1 MAKDTDTFF
10 RRLPVGSIVP
20 EGWLG
25 RQIEIVNAL
34 QKRMGAD
41 TALLSGEAWKSGEI
55 FPRYVRGLI
64 LLAGALG
71 EPQLRAKAD
80 GYMHAVFDA
89 AGEGGDFLP
98 ADIDGTAPKTEA
110 VKTLLAYYELTGD
123 DKAIATLRKF
133 FKYRFN
139 TLSVTHPWYHA
150 RARLLDEVAAMD
162 AVYRTG
168 DFEWLKDLAEAL
180 RDKSPD
186 WFRLAV
192 RFPYKKAAE
201 KCISPSAVKKAL
213 KVIENAEHPR
223 ETKRPK
229 PFTPEKTEAEWKSP
243 AHQFLVETDAVNLA
257 KAVKYPCTY
266 GAFMGDK
273 ELRKLSLRLIAN
285 LDKFHGNATGMFAA
299 DRRLGGTSPARGVDV
314 EAAVEMMESLV
325 TVLEHTGEC
334 VCADM
339 LEQIAFNV
347 VGAAAFDDASAVEDI
362 VMVNQ
367 LECSVRRKEF
377 FSEYPFGNAFARGG
391 ITRGGVALLSA
402 YPLFMRALC
411 MTRGADE
418 LNFFAYAPCT
428 IETEVRGAKL
438 RIKEETGYP
447 FRNSVV
453 FKVTEADG
461 DVDVRINFRVP
472 RYTTMQL
479 ISGGQTVASGTG
491 LISVKC
497 TLRTGS
503 TFMLRL
509 DIPLTAVTNRD
520 SSLSFVKGSV
530 LMASRLGFETSAKN
544 CSAGGATEVNAVKKW
559 SFSPVVAKK
568 SSGGRR
574 TLYDNEQTIVNKMP
588 EKPFDRDNP
597 PFELR
602 FQCKNVLNWDFDI
615 NGFSAIPQTPK
626 FSEEALERAF
636 VPFGCTSVRV
646 AQFPPCYRG

>member
-186 WFRLAV
+186 WLRLAV

-544 CSAGGATEVNAVKKW
+544 CPAGGATEVNAVKKW

>member
-347 VGAAAFDDASAVEDI
+347 VGAAAFDDGSAVEDI

-544 CSAGGATEVNAVKKW
+544 CPAGGATEVNAVKKW

>member
-71 EPQLRAKAD
+71 ELQLRAKAD

-544 CSAGGATEVNAVKKW
+544 CPAGGATEVNAVKKW

>member
-123 DKAIATLRKF
+123 DKAIATMRKF

-530 LMASRLGFETSAKN
+530 LMASRLGFETSARN
-544 CSAGGATEVNAVKKW
+544 CPAGGATEVNAVKKW

-626 FSEEALERAF
+626 FSEEALGRAF

>member
-530 LMASRLGFETSAKN
+530 LMASRLGFETSARN
-544 CSAGGATEVNAVKKW
+544 CPAGGATEVNAVKKW

-626 FSEEALERAF
+626 FSEEALGRAF

>member
-339 LEQIAFNV
+339 LEQIAYNV

-544 CSAGGATEVNAVKKW
+544 CPAGGATEVNAVKKW

>member
-139 TLSVTHPWYHA
+139 TLSVTHRWYHA

-544 CSAGGATEVNAVKKW
+544 CPAGGATEVNAVKKW

>member
-71 EPQLRAKAD
+71 EPLLRAKAD

-544 CSAGGATEVNAVKKW
+544 CPAGGATEVNAVKKW

>member
-377 FSEYPFGNAFARGG
+377 FSEYSFGNAFARGG

-544 CSAGGATEVNAVKKW
+544 CPAGGATEVNAVKKW

>member
-544 CSAGGATEVNAVKKW
+544 CPAGGATEVNAVKKW

-574 TLYDNEQTIVNKMP
+574 TLHDNEQTIVNKMP

>member
-41 TALLSGEAWKSGEI
+41 TALLSGEAWRSGEI

-544 CSAGGATEVNAVKKW
+544 CPAGGATEVNAVKKW

>member
-10 RRLPVGSIVP
+10 RRLPVGSVVP

-64 LLAGALG
+64 LLAGVLG

-98 ADIDGTAPKTEA
+98 ADIDGAAPRTEA

-192 RFPYKKAAE
+192 RFPYRKAAE
-201 KCISPSAVKKAL
+201 KCVSPSAVKKAL
-213 KVIENAEHPR
+213 RVIQNAEHPR
-223 ETKRPK
+223 ETKRSK
-229 PFTPEKTEAEWKSP
+229 PFTPEKTEAEWKSA

-273 ELRKLSLRLIAN
+273 ELRKLSLRFIAN

-325 TVLEHTGEC
+325 TVLENTGEC

-339 LEQIAFNV
+339 LEQITFNV
-347 VGAAAFDDASAVEDI
+347 IGAAAFDDASAVEDI

-377 FSEYPFGNAFARGG
+377 FSDYPFGNAFARGG

-418 LNFFAYAPCT
+418 LNFFTYAPCT

-438 RIKEETGYP
+438 RMKEETGYP

-472 RYTTMQL
+472 RHTTMQL
-479 ISGGQTVASGTG
+479 ISGGQTVASGAG
-491 LISVKC
+491 MISVKC

-530 LMASRLGFETSAKN
+530 LMASRLGFETSVKN
-544 CSAGGATEVNAVKKW
+544 CSVGTATEVNAVKKW

-574 TLYDNEQTIVNKMP
+574 TLYDSERTIVNKMP

-602 FQCKNVLNWDFDI
+602 FRCKNVLNWDFDI
-615 NGFSAIPQTPK
+615 NGFSAIPPTPK

>member
-139 TLSVTHPWYHA
+139 TLSVTYPWYHA

-168 DFEWLKDLAEAL
+168 DCEWLKDLAEAL

-544 CSAGGATEVNAVKKW
+544 CPAGGATEVNAVKKW

>member
-41 TALLSGEAWKSGEI
+41 TALLSGEAWRSGEI

-123 DKAIATLRKF
+123 GKAIATLRKF

-544 CSAGGATEVNAVKKW
+544 CPAGGATEVNAVKKW

>member
-1 MAKDTDTFF
+1 MAKDTENPF
-10 RRLPVGSIVP
+10 RRLPVGSIIP

-41 TALLSGEAWKSGEI
+41 TALLSGEAWKRGEI

-64 LLAGALG
+64 LLAGVLN
-71 EPQLRAKAD
+71 EPQLRSKAD
-80 GYMHAVFDA
+80 GYMHAIFDA
-89 AGEGGDFLP
+89 AGEGGDFAP
-98 ADIDGTAPKTEA
+98 AETDGAAPKTEA
-110 VKTLLAYYELTGD
+110 VKTLLSYYELTGD
-123 DKAIATLRKF
+123 ERALVTLRKF

-139 TLSVTHPWYHA
+139 TLSVTHSWYHA
-150 RARLLDEVAAMD
+150 RARLLDEIEAME

-168 DFEWLKDLAEAL
+168 DYEWLKDLAEAL

-213 KVIENAEHPR
+213 RTIENAEHPR
-223 ETKRPK
+223 ETKRSK
-229 PFTPEKTEAEWKSP
+229 PFTPEKTEAEWKTP

-266 GAFMGDK
+266 GAFMGDR
-273 ELRKLSLRLIAN
+273 ELKRLSLRLIAN

-299 DRRLGGTSPARGVDV
+299 DRRLGGTSPARGIDV
-314 EAAVEMMESLV
+314 EAAVEMMESLL
-325 TVLEHTGEC
+325 TVLESTGEC

-347 VGAAAFDDASAVEDI
+347 IGAAAFDDASAVED
-362 VMVNQ
+362 VLMVNQ

-377 FSEYPFGNAFARGG
+377 FSSYAFGNAFARGG

-402 YPLFMRALC
+402 YPLFVQSLC
-411 MTRGADE
+411 MMRGADE
-418 LNFFAYAPCT
+418 LDFFTYAPCT
-428 IETEVRGAKL
+428 VNATVRGAKL
-438 RIKEETGYP
+438 CIKEETGYP
-447 FRNSVV
+447 FRNTVV

-479 ISGGQTVASGTG
+479 ISGGQTVASGAG

-503 TFMLRL
+503 TFMLKL
-509 DIPLTAVTNRD
+509 DIPLVAVTNRD

-544 CSAGGATEVNAVKKW
+544 STAGSVTEANAVKKW
-559 SFSPVVAKK
+559 SFSPLVAKK
-568 SSGGRR
+568 GAGGRR
-574 TLYDNEQTIVNKMP
+574 TLYDSEQTIVNKMP

-602 FQCKNVLNWDFDI
+602 FRCKNVLNWDFDI
-615 NGFSAIPQTPK
+615 NGFSAIPQAPK

-636 VPFGCTSVRV
+636 VPFGCTAVRV
-646 AQFPPCYRG
+646 AQFPPCFRG

>member
-402 YPLFMRALC
+402 YPMFMRALC

>member
-89 AGEGGDFLP
+89 AGEGGDFLL

-544 CSAGGATEVNAVKKW
+544 CPAGGATEVNAVKKW

>member
-1 MAKDTDTFF
+1 MSPRDGWAD
-10 RRLPVGSIVP
+10 RLKSST
-20 EGWLG
+20 LF
-25 RQIEIVNAL
+25 
-34 QKRMGAD
+34 GAD

-530 LMASRLGFETSAKN
+530 LMASRLGFETSARN
-544 CSAGGATEVNAVKKW
+544 CPAGGATEVNAVKKW

>member
-201 KCISPSAVKKAL
+201 KCVSPSAVKKAL

-544 CSAGGATEVNAVKKW
+544 CPAGGATEVNAVKKW

>member
-347 VGAAAFDDASAVEDI
+347 VGAAAFDDASAVEDV

-544 CSAGGATEVNAVKKW
+544 CPAGGATEVNAVKKW

>member
-34 QKRMGAD
+34 QKRIGAD

-530 LMASRLGFETSAKN
+530 LMASRLGFETSARN
-544 CSAGGATEVNAVKKW
+544 CPAGGATEVNAVKKW

>member
-314 EAAVEMMESLV
+314 EAAVEMMETLV

-544 CSAGGATEVNAVKKW
+544 CPAGGATEVNAVKKW

>member
-201 KCISPSAVKKAL
+201 KCISPSAVKKAF

-402 YPLFMRALC
+402 YPMFMRALC

-544 CSAGGATEVNAVKKW
+544 CPAGGATEVNAVKKW

>member
-123 DKAIATLRKF
+123 DKAIATMRKF

-544 CSAGGATEVNAVKKW
+544 CPAGGATEVNAVKKW

>member
-367 LECSVRRKEF
+367 LECSV
-377 FSEYPFGNAFARGG
+377 
-391 ITRGGVALLSA
+391 
-402 YPLFMRALC
+402 
-411 MTRGADE
+411 
-418 LNFFAYAPCT
+418 
-428 IETEVRGAKL
+428 
-438 RIKEETGYP
+438 
-447 FRNSVV
+447 
-453 FKVTEADG
+453 
-461 DVDVRINFRVP
+461 
-472 RYTTMQL
+472 
-479 ISGGQTVASGTG
+479 
-491 LISVKC
+491 
-497 TLRTGS
+497 
-503 TFMLRL
+503 
-509 DIPLTAVTNRD
+509 
-520 SSLSFVKGSV
+520 
-530 LMASRLGFETSAKN
+530 
-544 CSAGGATEVNAVKKW
+544 
-559 SFSPVVAKK
+559 
-568 SSGGRR
+568 
-574 TLYDNEQTIVNKMP
+574 
-588 EKPFDRDNP
+588 
-597 PFELR
+597 
-602 FQCKNVLNWDFDI
+602 
-615 NGFSAIPQTPK
+615 
-626 FSEEALERAF
+626 
-636 VPFGCTSVRV
+636 
-646 AQFPPCYRG
+646 

>member
-530 LMASRLGFETSAKN
+530 LMASRLGFETSARN
-544 CSAGGATEVNAVKKW
+544 CPAGGATEVNAVKKW

>member
-479 ISGGQTVASGTG
+479 ISGGHTVASGTG

-509 DIPLTAVTNRD
+509 DIPLTAITNRD

-544 CSAGGATEVNAVKKW
+544 CPAGGATEVNAVKKW

>member
-201 KCISPSAVKKAL
+201 KCISPSAVKKAF

-544 CSAGGATEVNAVKKW
+544 CPAGGATEVNAVKKW